1 MLSTKSQEITVIR
14 YGISTLEGR
23 GAVAFKCLRE
33 TTFTW
38 KLEPNKDIF
47 RLKNAERINHK
58 QTYTTGNGKA
68 SPSHRRKNDSSWNV

>member
-38 KLEPNKDIF
+38 NLEPNKDIF
-47 RLKNAERINHK
+47 RHVRTQKVIFFLNLEKRGRVREA
-58 QTYTTGNGKA
+58 
-68 SPSHRRKNDSSWNV
+68 V